1 MGWNVLIQENHTRRK
16 FYVRVINVLGAVITA
31 ALALPAAAYL
41 LIKPNSQ
48 DSGEFIEV
56 ADLNQLMPGKP
67 EEVVYRRTR
76 VDGWKRMEEKTT
88 TWVVK
93 TQDKTIAFA
102 PSCTHLGCAYHWNDE
117 IQSFLC
123 PCHTSVFALD
133 GSVVSG
139 PAPRPLDRYVSKT
152 AAGKLLISQKL
163 ERV

>member
-1 MGWNVLIQENHTRRK
+1 LEQVNHTRRK
-16 FYVRVINVLGAVITA
+16 FYIRVINLLGALITA

-41 LIKPNSQ
+41 LIKPNTEE
-48 DSGEFIEV
+48 SGEFIEV
-56 ADLNQLMPGKP
+56 ADLSQLTPGKP

-76 VDGWKRMEEKTT
+76 VDGWKKMEEKTT

-93 TQDKTIAFA
+93 NAGKTVAFA

-123 PCHTSVFALD
+123 PCHTSVFRPD

-139 PAPRPLDRYVSKT
+139 PAPRPLDRYVSKVVG
-152 AAGKLLISQKL
+152 GKLLISQKL
-163 ERV
+163 EKV

>member
-1 MGWNVLIQENHTRRK
+1 MEQENQTRRK
-16 FYVRVINVLGAVITA
+16 FYVGVINLLGAVITA

-41 LIKPNSQ
+41 LIKPNSEQ
-48 DSGEFIEV
+48 SGEFIEV
-56 ADLNQLMPGKP
+56 ADLNQLATGKP

-76 VDGWKRMEEKTT
+76 VDGWKKMEEKTT

-93 TQDKTIAFA
+93 TPEKVIAFA

-123 PCHTSVFALD
+123 PCHTSVFRLD

-139 PAPRPLDRYVSKT
+139 PAPRSLDRYVSKT
-152 AAGKLLISQKL
+152 VGGKLLISQKL
-163 ERV
+163 EKV

>member
-1 MGWNVLIQENHTRRK
+1 LEQENQTRRK
-16 FYVRVINVLGAVITA
+16 FYVRVINLLGAVITA

-41 LIKPNSQ
+41 LIKPNSEQ
-48 DSGEFIEV
+48 SGEFIEV
-56 ADLNQLMPGKP
+56 ADLNQLATGKP

-93 TQDKTIAFA
+93 TPDKVIAFA

-123 PCHTSVFALD
+123 PCHTSVFRLD

-139 PAPRPLDRYVSKT
+139 PAPRALDRYVSKT
-152 AAGKLLISQKL
+152 AGGKLLISQKL
-163 ERV
+163 EKV

>member
-1 MGWNVLIQENHTRRK
+1 LEQENQTRRK
-16 FYVRVINVLGAVITA
+16 FYVGVINVLGAVITA

-41 LIKPNSQ
+41 LIKPNSEE
-48 DSGEFIEV
+48 SGEFIEV
-56 ADLNQLMPGKP
+56 ADLNQLTTGKP

-93 TQDKTIAFA
+93 TPDKIIAFA

-123 PCHTSVFALD
+123 PCHTSVFRLD

-139 PAPRPLDRYVSKT
+139 PAPRSLDRYVSKT
-152 AAGKLLISQKL
+152 VGGKLLISQKM
-163 ERV
+163 EKV

>member
-1 MGWNVLIQENHTRRK
+1 MEQENHTRRK
-16 FYVRVINVLGAVITA
+16 FYVGVINLLGAVITA

-41 LIKPNSQ
+41 LIKPDSQ
-48 DSGEFIEV
+48 NSGEFIEV
-56 ADLNQLMPGKP
+56 ADLDQLTPGKP

-93 TQDKTIAFA
+93 TPDKIIAFA

-123 PCHTSVFALD
+123 PCHTSVFRLD

-139 PAPRPLDRYVSKT
+139 PAPRPLDRYVSKI

-163 ERV
+163 ETV

>member
-1 MGWNVLIQENHTRRK
+1 LEQENQTRRK
-16 FYVRVINVLGAVITA
+16 FYVGVINLLGAVITA

-41 LIKPNSQ
+41 LIKPNSEQ
-48 DSGEFIEV
+48 SGEFIEV
-56 ADLNQLMPGKP
+56 ADLNQLATGKP

-76 VDGWKRMEEKTT
+76 VDGWKKMEEKTT

-93 TQDKTIAFA
+93 TPEKVIAFA

-123 PCHTSVFALD
+123 PCHTSVFRLD

-139 PAPRPLDRYVSKT
+139 PAPRSLDRYVSKT
-152 AAGKLLISQKL
+152 VGGKLLISQKL
-163 ERV
+163 EKV

>member
-1 MGWNVLIQENHTRRK
+1 LEQENQTRRK
-16 FYVRVINVLGAVITA
+16 FYVGVINVLGAVITA

-41 LIKPNSQ
+41 LIKPNSEQ
-48 DSGEFIEV
+48 SGEFIEV
-56 ADLNQLMPGKP
+56 ADLNQIATGKP

-76 VDGWKRMEEKTT
+76 VDGWKKMEEKTT

-93 TQDKTIAFA
+93 TPDKVIAFA

-123 PCHTSVFALD
+123 PCHTSVFRLD

-139 PAPRPLDRYVSKT
+139 PAPRSLDRYVSKT
-152 AAGKLLISQKL
+152 VGGKLLISQKL
-163 ERV
+163 EKV